1 VVPLARLVLTALGTS
16 RQLSYDGKKPERED
30 AMALKGVLRP
40 GYIQIRVTDLAAAIR
55 HYVDRIGLREVGRE
69 ADGRT
74 YLRAYDEFDRHSV
87 VLREAAEPGMDY
99 VGFKVAS
106 EDELGAFGR
115 RIAAFGVEVVEIPA
129 GEQPGVG
136 RRLSFI
142 VPTGHRIEL
151 FAEMALS
158 ENGPMIR
165 NPELW
170 QEEPHGMRV
179 TRFDH
184 CNLHGPNIDAT
195 VKFFTEVLDFSLSE
209 AAQTPDGIAA
219 AFLTCSNKAHD
230 IAFIR
235 RDEPG
240 KFHHAAFWLDS
251 WHEVGQAADIIARYD
266 IPLDIGPTRHGITRG
281 QTIYFFDPSGNR
293 NEVFSGGFIYYPD
306 NPQRVWSIDNIG
318 KAVFYYQRELN
329 PRFMSVVT

>member
-1 VVPLARLVLTALGTS
+1 
-16 RQLSYDGKKPERED
+16 
-30 AMALKGVLRP
+30 MALKGVLRP
-40 GYIQIRVTDLAAAIR
+40 GYIQIRVTDLDAAIE
-55 HYVDRIGLREVGRE
+55 HYVDRIGLHEVSRE
-69 ADGRT
+69 ADGRV
-74 YLRAYDEFDRHSV
+74 YLRAFDEFDRHSI
-87 VLREAAEPGMDY
+87 VLRPADKPGMDY

-106 EDELGAFGR
+106 AADLDTFAR
-115 RIAAFGVEVVEIPA
+115 RIEASGIGCDEVAA

-136 RRLSFI
+136 RRIGFL
-142 VPTGHRIEL
+142 VPTGHRVEL

-158 ENGPMIR
+158 DHGPMTR

-170 QEEPHGMRV
+170 REEPHGMRV

-195 VKFFTEVLDFSLSE
+195 VKFFTDVLDFSLTE
-209 AAQTPDGIAA
+209 AAETPDGIVA
-219 AFLTCSNKAHD
+219 AFLSCSNKAHD

-235 RDEPG
+235 RAEPDR
-240 KFHHAAFWLDS
+240 FHHVAFWLDS
-251 WHEVGQAADIIARYD
+251 WHEVGQAADIIARHD
-266 IPLDIGPTRHGITRG
+266 IALDIGPTRHGITRG

-306 NPQRVWSIDNIG
+306 NPKRVWSVDMIG

-329 PRFMSVVT
+329 ERFMSVVT

>member
-1 VVPLARLVLTALGTS
+1 V
-16 RQLSYDGKKPERED
+16 
-30 AMALKGVLRP
+30 ALKGVLRP
-40 GYIQIRVTDLAAAIR
+40 GYIQIRVTDIDAAIL
-55 HYVDRIGLREVGRE
+55 HYVNHVGLREVDRGP
-69 ADGRT
+69 DGRI
-74 YLRAYDEFDRHSV
+74 YLRAWDEFDRHSV
-87 VLREAAEPGMDY
+87 VLRPADMPGMDY
-99 VGFKVAS
+99 VGFKIAS
-106 EDELGAFGR
+106 DAELTVFGQ
-115 RIAAFGVEVVEIPA
+115 RIEAAGVKIDEIPA
-129 GEQPGVG
+129 GEQPGLG
-136 RRLSFI
+136 RRLSFV

-158 ENGPMIR
+158 EHGPMTS

-170 QEEPHGMRV
+170 REEPHGMRV

-184 CNLHGPNIDAT
+184 CNLHGPKVDET
-195 VKFFTEVLDFSLSE
+195 VRFFTELLEFSLTE
-209 AAQTPDGIAA
+209 AAQTPDGSIAA
-219 AFLTCSNKAHD
+219 AFLSCSNKAHD

-251 WHEVGQAADIIARYD
+251 WHEVGNAADIIARYD

-306 NPQRVWSIDNIG
+306 NPKRLWSVDKIG
-318 KAVFYYQRELN
+318 KAIFYYQRELN
-329 PRFMSVVT
+329 ERFMSLVT

>member
-1 VVPLARLVLTALGTS
+1 
-16 RQLSYDGKKPERED
+16 
-30 AMALKGVLRP
+30 MALKGVLRP
-40 GYIQIRVTDLAAAIR
+40 GYIQIRVTDIDAAVT
-55 HYVDRIGLREVGRE
+55 HYVDRVGLHEVSRE
-69 ADGRT
+69 ADGRV
-74 YLRAYDEFDRHSV
+74 YLRAWDEFDRHSV
-87 VLREAAEPGMDY
+87 VLRPADMPGMDY

-106 EDELGAFGR
+106 DAELDALAH
-115 RIAAFGVEVVEIPA
+115 RIEASGINIEEVAA
-129 GEQPGVG
+129 GEQPGLG
-136 RRLSFI
+136 RRISFT

-151 FAEMALS
+151 FAEVTLS
-158 ENGPMIR
+158 EDGPMTS

-170 QEEPHGMRV
+170 REEPHGMRV

-195 VKFFTEVLDFSLSE
+195 VKLFTEVLDFSLSE
-209 AAQTPDGIAA
+209 AAQTPDGGIAA
-219 AFLTCSNKAHD
+219 AFLSCSNKAHD

-251 WHEVGQAADIIARYD
+251 WHEVGNAADIIARYD
-266 IPLDIGPTRHGITRG
+266 ISLDIGPTRHGITRG
-281 QTIYFFDPSGNR
+281 QTVYFFDPSGNR

-306 NPQRVWSIDNIG
+306 NPQRVWSVDKIG

>member
-1 VVPLARLVLTALGTS
+1 
-16 RQLSYDGKKPERED
+16 
-30 AMALKGVLRP
+30 MALNGVLRP
-40 GYIQIRVTDLAAAIR
+40 GYIQIRVTDIDAAVR
-55 HYVDRIGLREVGRE
+55 HYVDRIGLHEVSRE
-69 ADGRT
+69 ADGRV
-74 YLRAYDEFDRHSV
+74 YLRAFDEFDRHSI
-87 VLREAAEPGMDY
+87 VLRPADMPGMDY

-106 EDELGAFGR
+106 ESDLGVFAE
-115 RIAAFGVEVVEIPA
+115 RIEASGTGLQEIPA

-136 RRLSFI
+136 PRLSFV

-151 FAEMALS
+151 FADMALS
-158 ENGPMIR
+158 DDGPMVQ

-170 QEEPHGMRV
+170 REEPHGMRV

-184 CNLHGPNIDAT
+184 CNLHGPNIDDT
-195 VKFFTEVLDFSLSE
+195 VEFFTELLDFSLTE
-209 AAQTPDGIAA
+209 AAQTPDGHVAA
-219 AFLTCSNKAHD
+219 GFLSCSNKAHD

-240 KFHHAAFWLDS
+240 KFHHAAFSLES
-251 WHEVGQAADIIARYD
+251 WHEVGQAADIIARYE

-306 NPQRVWSIDNIG
+306 NPRRLWSVDKIG

-329 PRFMSVVT
+329 ERFMSMVT

>member
-1 VVPLARLVLTALGTS
+1 
-16 RQLSYDGKKPERED
+16 
-30 AMALKGVLRP
+30 MALNGVLRP
-40 GYIQIRVTDLAAAIR
+40 GYIQIRVTDIDAAVR
-55 HYVDRIGLREVGRE
+55 HYVDRVGLHEVSRE
-69 ADGRT
+69 ADGRV
-74 YLRAYDEFDRHSV
+74 YLRAWDEFDRHSV
-87 VLREAAEPGMDY
+87 VLRPADMPGMDY
-99 VGFKVAS
+99 VGFKVAG
-106 EDELGAFGR
+106 EADLDAFAY
-115 RIAAFGVEVVEIPA
+115 RIEASGTKIEQVPA
-129 GEQPGVG
+129 GEQPGLG
-136 RRLSFI
+136 RRLAFV

-151 FAEMALS
+151 FAAMALS
-158 ENGPMIR
+158 EDGPMVQ

-170 QEEPHGMRV
+170 REEPHGMRV

-195 VKFFTEVLDFSLSE
+195 VEFFTELLDFSLTE
-209 AAQTPDGIAA
+209 AAQTPDGHVAA
-219 AFLTCSNKAHD
+219 GFLSCSNKAHD

-240 KFHHAAFWLDS
+240 KFHHAAFSLES
-251 WHEVGQAADIIARYD
+251 WHEVGQAADIIARYE

-306 NPQRVWSIDNIG
+306 NPKRVWSVDKLG